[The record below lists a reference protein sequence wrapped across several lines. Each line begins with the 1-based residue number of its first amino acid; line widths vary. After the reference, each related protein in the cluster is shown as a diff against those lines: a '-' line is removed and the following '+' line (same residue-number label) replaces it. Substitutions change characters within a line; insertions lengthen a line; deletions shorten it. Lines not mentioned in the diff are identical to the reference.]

1 MNDTNESKYG
11 ILENVQF
18 FQGKDLACNGDE
30 SKKKEHICVFF
41 TRKCNTIASNLGKIL
56 RGAYDSRASFADD
69 YLASILS
76 L

>member
-1 MNDTNESKYG
+1 MSWRGVLCDYVRAFVISGFTSLNDRGYY
-11 ILENVQF
+11 
-18 FQGKDLACNGDE
+18 
-30 SKKKEHICVFF
+30 VFS